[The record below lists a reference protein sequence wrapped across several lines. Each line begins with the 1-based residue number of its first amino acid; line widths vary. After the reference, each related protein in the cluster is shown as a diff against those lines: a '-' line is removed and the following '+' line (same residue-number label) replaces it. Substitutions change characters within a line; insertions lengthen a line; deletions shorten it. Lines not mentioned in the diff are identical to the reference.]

1 MSTMFI
7 YIFIIAAVIMLVAGF
22 ITSAREFKKMEED
35 PESYRHRWPVME
47 GDPEEQRRKNYNQL

>member
-1 MSTMFI
+1 MSTLFI
-7 YIFIIAAVIMLVAGF
+7 YLIILAAALLLIAGF
-22 ITSAREFKKMEED
+22 IASAREFRKMEKN